1 MWCCFGG
8 GFKISG
14 CGLLLVVE
22 SDGYLAVIFSMGW
35 DFAGFGFG
43 ISIWCYN
50 GGFGGL
56 VWCFNG
62 VLELVVLLLPG

>member
-1 MWCCFGG
+1 M
-8 GFKISG
+8 
-14 CGLLLVVE
+14 VE
-22 SDGYLAVIFSMGW
+22 GDGYLAVIFSVGW
-35 DFAGFGFG
+35 DFARFGFG